1 MAGGGESELHKL
13 RSNAESLSEC
23 LESLRQRIE
32 QLEAKPDNQQ
42 ESIRSETVHTDPVTG
57 ITKRTVV
64 TERIT
69 RIENCHRTVRLPPS
83 INELASN
90 KDSALDGKD
99 RLLGPAYQARIIAI
113 DSEELGQVEVE
124 PICGEFVVTKVKK
137 PELCELI
144 HPGDTIVEVNGQLLE
159 RKAALYGQNGS
170 VKLKLVLSTIYAAPM
185 KFAKIIESTKTK
197 QPNGQILA
205 DPYQLQLNK
214 GDIVQVLSNDSQWIQ
229 ARKVNDLSRAGF
241 IKPGLKMENVAM
253 LCPYGRRTLAILGA
267 PGVGRRTLKAML
279 LVQLPHRFSSV
290 VPYTSRAPKPGEQEG
305 REYNFVT
312 KEKMREMIR
321 EKRVIEWGEYDGHIY
336 GTSED
341 SVREIVRSGRVC
353 VLDCA
358 VQALNHLYN
367 GEFMPYVVVIA
378 PPEYEE
384 FVEMC
389 KLRKD
394 KCMKTE
400 KEIKHTCEQHQKLMD
415 SDYSRHFD
423 LVLANRN
430 HDITFRRLL
439 DALEGLKN
447 EPQWARHR
455 AFFNNEECRLISS
468 PRVWFITTAWLLLT
482 FTVMSLP
489 KSLLFPRLAQVQVI
503 HRALQTSSVRPSGH
517 HLEYWWGPEKA
528 AGRVQVGHGVSGE
541 PSYFD
546 RLDYW
551 YPAIRFRKE
560 DDVITPLRSKEQGDW
575 KNLSL
580 EEKKTL
586 YRYSFRQTLAEFE
599 APSGYWKVITA
610 LSFFVIGC
618 ATLYATFLNH
628 FVYPEL
634 PPTFQNEFK
643 EAEIERNLVLQKGQF
658 LGAPKYFDYENN
670 RWK

>member
-384 FVEMC
+384 FVEMLFYTVVH
-389 KLRKD
+389 LRP
-394 KCMKTE
+394 
-400 KEIKHTCEQHQKLMD
+400 
-415 SDYSRHFD
+415 
-423 LVLANRN
+423 
-430 HDITFRRLL
+430 
-439 DALEGLKN
+439 DAKILRFQSK
-447 EPQWARHR
+447 PQARHR